1 MNDIKEYIK
10 SNNLVEPNSKI
21 LVGLSGGPDSVCLLH
36 VLYSL
41 KDELNL
47 SLVAA
52 HLDHE
57 WRKESYKDA
66 EFCKK
71 LCNKLDIKLILEQ
84 ASNLDKEFKDVGS
97 KEDLGRKMRRYF
109 FEESAKKIDAN
120 FVALGQHLQDQEEN
134 FFIRLIRGTSLS
146 GLTGIKAKDGIY
158 IRPLINIKKDEIID
172 YLKKYNL
179 EYVTDIT
186 NIDEAYL
193 RNRIRKKVIPALQE
207 CDSRFDENF
216 SRTLHKL
223 QEADNFIEK
232 IVENYIE
239 ENLNI
244 KQLLDLDSYLQKRI
258 LLKWL
263 INSKVQ
269 FNISESF
276 LDEILKFLKSEHGG
290 THQLH
295 EKWFIEKKQ
304 NFANIKK
311 RD

>member
-1 MNDIKEYIK
+1 MNNIKEYIK
-10 SNNLVEPNSKI
+10 SNNLVQPNSTI

-36 VLYSL
+36 ILFSL

-47 SLVAA
+47 NLVAA

-57 WRKESYKDA
+57 WRTESSKDA

-71 LCNKLDIKLILEQ
+71 LCDKLDIKLIVEQ

-109 FEESAKKIDAN
+109 FEESAKKVCAN
-120 FVALGQHLQDQEEN
+120 FIALGQHLQDQEEN

-158 IRPLINIKKDEIID
+158 IRPLIDIKKEEILN
-172 YLKKYNL
+172 YLKKHNL
-179 EYVTDIT
+179 EFVTDVS

-193 RNRIRKKVIPALQE
+193 RNRIRKKVIPALNE

-216 SRTLHKL
+216 LRTLHKL
-223 QEADNFIEK
+223 QEADTFIEK

-239 ENLNI
+239 ENLDI
-244 KQLLDLDSYLQKRI
+244 KKLLSLDNYLQKRI
-258 LLKWL
+258 LLRWL

-290 THQLH
+290 KHQLH
-295 EKWFIEKKQ
+295 EEWFIEKKQ